1 MSGADEGLGVM
12 MGTTTDQLGAT
23 TDQDVES
30 VDVLIV
36 GAGISGIGCAYYLRR
51 DHPEKSYAI
60 LEARAASGGT
70 WDLFKYPGIR
80 SDSDL
85 QTFGFAFKP
94 WTSERAMAQGP
105 EILSYIREAA
115 SENGIDKKIRT
126 HHKVLSAAWSSAD
139 NRWLVTVERTDTGQ
153 RFQISAGWLFAA
165 TGYYRYDA
173 GYTPELPGLDRFK
186 GRLVH
191 PQQWPEDLD
200 YAGKRVVVIGSGATA
215 VTLIPAIAPT
225 AGRVTMLQRS
235 PSYIMSLPSKDA
247 IANLLLKLFGPVR
260 GYDLARRKNIFQ
272 QTAVYKLCQRYPVRA
287 RAVIRW
293 LTAKQLP
300 EGYPV
305 DEHFRPKYDPWDQRL
320 CAVPD
325 GDLFKAIRDGNADVV
340 TDTIE
345 TFTETGI
352 RLNSGRELEAD
363 IVVTATGL
371 KLLAFGG
378 MEFTVDGEPVELPQ
392 RLAFRGL
399 MLSGMPNFTYL
410 IGYTNA
416 SWTLKVELVCEH
428 FCRMLSYMDEHGYD
442 VCVPELPYPNM
453 TIAPLLDFSAGYV
466 QRALDDF
473 PKQGVYEPWRLAMSF
488 HDDRRNLADGPIED
502 RSLRFSSSAAAATA
516 ADAPGTPAAA
526 TAADAAA
533 LEAAP

>member
-1 MSGADEGLGVM
+1 M
-12 MGTTTDQLGAT
+12 AT
-23 TDQDVES
+23 TGEQLEIPTAPEVEF

-36 GAGISGIGCAYYLRR
+36 GAGISGIGCAYYLQR
-51 DHPEKSYAI
+51 DHPERSYAI

-70 WDLFKYPGIR
+70 WDLFKFPGIR

-94 WTSERAMAQGP
+94 WTSKLAMAQGP

-115 SENGIDKKIRT
+115 TENSIDKKIRT
-126 HHKVLSAAWSSAD
+126 HHKVVAAVWSSD
-139 NRWLVTVERTDTGQ
+139 HNHWLVTVEHTDTG
-153 RFQISAGWLFAA
+153 RRSQIKAGWLFAG

-173 GYTPELPGLDRFK
+173 GYTPELPGLGSFT
-186 GRLVH
+186 GQVIH
-191 PQQWPEDLD
+191 PQKWPENLD

-215 VTLIPAIAPT
+215 VTLIPAIAST
-225 AGRVTMLQRS
+225 AAHVTMLQRS
-235 PSYIMSLPSKDA
+235 PSYIMSLPAKDV
-247 IANLLLKLFGPVR
+247 IANALIKLFGPER

-272 QTAVYKLCQRYPVRA
+272 QTTVYKLCQRYPVRA
-287 RAVIRW
+287 RALIRW

-325 GDLFKAIRDGNADVV
+325 GDLFKAISAGTADVV

-352 RLNSGRELEAD
+352 RLSSGRELEAD

-378 MEFTVDGEPVELPQ
+378 MELIVDDETVELPE

-399 MLSGMPNFTYL
+399 MLSGIPNFSYL

-428 FCRMLSYMDEHGYD
+428 FCRILSYMDEHGYD
-442 VCVPELPYPNM
+442 RCVPELPYPNM
-453 TIAPLLDFSAGYV
+453 TTSPLLDFSAGYV

-473 PKQGVYEPWRLAMSF
+473 PKQGAYEPWRLAMSF

-502 RSLRFSSSAAAATA
+502 RSLRFSRSTATRTGVAGAA
-516 ADAPGTPAAA
+516 
-526 TAADAAA
+526 
-533 LEAAP
+533 EAAEAELETAG

>member
-1 MSGADEGLGVM
+1 
-12 MGTTTDQLGAT
+12 MGTITDQLGAT
-23 TDQDVES
+23 TDLDVES

-36 GAGISGIGCAYYLRR
+36 GAGISGIGCAYYLQR

-94 WTSERAMAQGP
+94 WTGKHAMAEGP

-126 HHKVLSAAWSSAD
+126 HHRALSAAWSSDD
-139 NRWLVTVERTDTGQ
+139 NRWLVTVERADSGE
-153 RFQISAGWLFAA
+153 RFQISARWLFAG
-165 TGYYRYDA
+165 TGYYRYDL
-173 GYTPELPGLDRFK
+173 GYTPELPGMTNFTGQLI
-186 GRLVH
+186 H

-215 VTLIPAIAPT
+215 VTLIPAIAPA
-225 AGRVTMLQRS
+225 AGHVTMLQRS
-235 PSYIMSLPSKDA
+235 PSYIMAVPSNDA
-247 IANLLLKLFGPVR
+247 IANLMLKLFGPER

-272 QTAVYKLCQRYPVRA
+272 QTTVYKLCQRYPTRA
-287 RAVIRW
+287 RALIRW
-293 LTAKQLP
+293 LTARQLP
-300 EGYPV
+300 VGYAV

-325 GDLFKAIRDGNADVV
+325 GDLFKTISAGRAEVV

-345 TFTETGI
+345 TFTQTGI
-352 RLNSGRELEAD
+352 RLSSGRELEAD

-371 KLLAFGG
+371 NLLAFGG
-378 MEFTVDGEPVELPQ
+378 MELTVDGEPVPLKS

-399 MLSGMPNFTYL
+399 MLSGVPNFAYL
-410 IGYTNA
+410 VGYTNA
-416 SWTLKVELVCEH
+416 SWTLKVGLVCEH
-428 FCRMLSYMDEHGYD
+428 FCRMLGYMDEHGYES
-442 VCVPELPYPNM
+442 CVPELPYPNM
-453 TIAPLLDFSAGYV
+453 TTAPLLDFSAGYV

-473 PKQGVYEPWRLAMSF
+473 PKQGAYEPWRLAMSF
-488 HDDRRNLADGPIED
+488 RDDRRNLAQGPIED
-502 RSLRFSSSAAAATA
+502 RSLRFSRSTVTPTA
-516 ADAPGTPAAA
+516 ADE
-526 TAADAAA
+526 DA
-533 LEAAP
+533 LETIR

>member
-1 MSGADEGLGVM
+1 MD
-12 MGTTTDQLGAT
+12 TTTGQLGAT
-23 TDQDVES
+23 KGQDVES

-36 GAGISGIGCAYYLRR
+36 GAGISGIGCAYYLQRE
-51 DHPEKSYAI
+51 HPERTYVI

-115 SENGIDKKIRT
+115 RENGIDKKIRT
-126 HHKVLSAAWSSAD
+126 HHKVLSAAWSSD
-139 NRWLVTVERTDTGQ
+139 DGRWLVSVERADNGQ
-153 RFQISAGWLFAA
+153 RVQISAGWLFAG

-173 GYTPELPGLDRFK
+173 GYTPELPGIDGFK
-186 GRLVH
+186 GLVVH
-191 PQQWPEDLD
+191 PQQWPEELD

-225 AGRVTMLQRS
+225 AARVTMLQRS
-235 PSYIMSLPSKDA
+235 PSYILSLPSKDA
-247 IANLLLKLFGPVR
+247 IANTLLKLFGPKR

-272 QTAVYKLCQRYPVRA
+272 QTTVYKLCQRYPARA
-287 RAVIRW
+287 RALIRW
-293 LTAKQLP
+293 LTARQLP
-300 EGYPV
+300 KGYPV
-305 DEHFRPKYDPWDQRL
+305 DEHFRPRYDPWDQRL

-325 GDLFKAIRDGNADVV
+325 GDLFKAIRAGNADVV

-352 RLNSGRELEAD
+352 KLSSGRELEAD

-378 MEFTVDGEPVELPQ
+378 IALTVDGQPVKL
-392 RLAFRGL
+392 RKRIAFKGL

-453 TIAPLLDFSAGYV
+453 TTAPLLDFSAGYV
-466 QRALDDF
+466 RRALGEF
-473 PKQGVYEPWRLAMSF
+473 PKQGAYEPWRLAMSF
-488 HDDRRNLADGPIED
+488 DDDRRVLADGPIED
-502 RSLRFSSSAAAATA
+502 RGLHFSTATTAATL
-516 ADAPGTPAAA
+516 TA
-526 TAADAAA
+526 TATATLTAIAADAAR
-533 LEAAP
+533 L